1 MTSMSSVEFNCDTGK
16 ARQMAETEPVFILDH
31 GAASH
36 VLISISD
43 YRKLTGQ
50 GTNPSTRLAMTH
62 DIDFEPPKIDDAEFR
77 PVEFD

>member
-1 MTSMSSVEFNCDTGK
+1 MTSISSVEFNRDTGK
-16 ARQMAETEPVFILDH
+16 ARQMAEKEPVFIVDR

-36 VLISISD
+36 VLISIGD
-43 YRKLTGQ
+43 YQKLTSQ
-50 GTNPSTRLAMTH
+50 GKTLSDKPSMAN